1 MNIKEDIKPIS
12 YLKSH
17 AAEVIKT
24 INETHRPVIITQ
36 NGEAKGVFVD
46 SESYQKMKD
55 SINLMKMVILSENE
69 IDNGQYKEQNELFDA
84 MESRFEKLKN
94 EL

>member
-17 AAEVIKT
+17 AAEIIKS
-24 INETHRPVIITQ
+24 INENHRPIIITQ

-55 SINLMKMVILSENE
+55 TMNLMKMVILSEN
-69 IDNGQYKEQNELFDA
+69 DFDKGLFKEQSQVFADI
-84 MESRFEKLKN
+84 ESKFNKLKN